1 MKTDLRITEA
11 LAGAVR
17 EKLAAEGWTQQD
29 VYDHGGP
36 TMKTL
41 HKILNRVGDPI
52 TLTALRRLDDG
63 LGWPQ
68 GKAYRL
74 AAGLDHGPRPTT
86 ESSREQLIKR
96 LGRSSFFDLPIEGL
110 TTEQLQALADVADI
124 AEAQSRDVDNHTH
137 NGV

>member
-11 LAGAVR
+11 LADAVR
-17 EKLAAEGWTQQD
+17 EELAANGWTQQD
-29 VYDHGGP
+29 VKTAGGP
-36 TMKTL
+36 SLATL
-41 HKILNRVGDPI
+41 HKVLTGVGEPV
-52 TLTALRRLDDG
+52 TLIVLRRLDDS
-63 LGWPQ
+63 LGWTS
-68 GKAYRL
+68 GTAYRL
-74 AAGLDHGPRPTT
+74 TTGLDHGPRPTT

-124 AEAQSRDVDNHTH
+124 AEAQSRDTNNHTR